1 MNENVEYVKRVLP
14 CEVRFTQLAE
24 EATELAQAALK
35 MFRILDGRNP
45 TPVTPEE
52 GMANLYEEISDVLG
66 ALRALDLTGP
76 EQAAG
81 YAVISSNKFERWV
94 GRLKEKYGEQ

>member
-35 MFRILDGRNP
+35 MYRILDGRNP

-76 EQAAG
+76 EQASG
-81 YAVISSNKFERWV
+81 YAVISSNKFERWI

>member
-52 GMANLYEEISDVLG
+52 GMANLYEEISDVLIEVRHTF
-66 ALRALDLTGP
+66 LRGDRG
-76 EQAAG
+76 
-81 YAVISSNKFERWV
+81 
-94 GRLKEKYGEQ
+94 GEPL